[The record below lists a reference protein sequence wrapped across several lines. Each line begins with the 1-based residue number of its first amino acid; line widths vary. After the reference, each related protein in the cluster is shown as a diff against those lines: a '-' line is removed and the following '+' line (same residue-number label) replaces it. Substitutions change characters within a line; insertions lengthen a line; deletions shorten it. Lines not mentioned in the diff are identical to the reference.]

1 MAKQKKTRLDQYL
14 VEEGYVENSD
24 RAVALVMAGMVRV
37 DGVPASSVALQVSAD
52 SKVFVKETNQFVSRG
67 GTKLDHALGT
77 FAIVVQGQVCADVG
91 AATGG
96 FSDALLQRGAEKI
109 YAVDVGYGDL
119 HWKVRSN
126 PRVFPIER
134 TNARYL
140 ETLPEPVSLVAIDA
154 SFISLGLLIPAVVNW
169 LSPTA
174 DLILLVKP
182 QFEALQEE
190 VGEGGI
196 VVDPEI
202 HQRVIRQVAHTCIS
216 YDLHI
221 RGLIASPILGG
232 QGNKEFLLWVRRDP
246 QQSSLDIELLLSRL
260 R

>member
-1 MAKQKKTRLDQYL
+1 M
-14 VEEGYVENSD
+14 EEGFVENAD

-37 DGVPASSVALQVSAD
+37 DGVPASSVAIQVSAD
-52 SKVFVKETNQFVSRG
+52 SKVFVKEMSQFVSRG
-67 GTKLDHALGT
+67 GTKLDHALAT
-77 FAIVVQGQVCADVG
+77 FDVVVKGQICADVG

-154 SFISLGLLIPAVVNW
+154 SFISLGLLIPTVVNW
-169 LSPTA
+169 LAPTA

-196 VVDPEI
+196 IVDREI
-202 HQRVIRQVAHTCIS
+202 HQRVVRQVAYTCLS
-216 YDLHI
+216 YDLRI
-221 RGLIASPILGG
+221 CGLIASPILGG
-232 QGNKEFLLWVRRDP
+232 QGNKEFLLWARRD
-246 QQSSLDIELLLSRL
+246 QNQDSSDIELLMSRL
-260 R
+260 